1 MSPFKSSLY
10 WRLLVSFCAVNLL
23 ALLFGGFLT
32 QRFIEYGTAVE
43 INWASLAQSA
53 NEVYENGGTGALA
66 VWSQQQRREG
76 IDATLYE
83 NGEALTPMR
92 TPAWVRGSLQN
103 WLDEKRDMVLQ
114 PWPNIYVAVQQVNG
128 SDGRVRQLVALSRT
142 HSRMRPQTRTTIFLA
157 SQAVLSLLFIGLV
170 GWWVARSVARPV
182 EAIRQATRRMAS
194 GELSARVGREG
205 QRAHDELAQLARD
218 FDAMAERIEALVT
231 HDRSVLQDL
240 SHELRSPLARLH
252 LILDLAQRSDSA
264 EDAARYF
271 RQAEQEIGRLDHMTG
286 EMLALSR
293 LEGGIPG
300 ENRERIDVVSLLHD
314 CIQRANVEAQARR
327 IALSLVSSAPL
338 MVSGSVLLLERAF
351 DNLIA
356 NAIKFSPEG
365 SPVELAVRQVDD
377 RACCIVRDHGPGVP
391 DAELSSLFRPLFRGS
406 NASRAE
412 GHGLG
417 LAIAQRVARAHGG
430 DIEARHAE
438 GGGLQVEL
446 TLPLAP
452 AVMAG

>member
-1 MSPFKSSLY
+1 VSPFKSSLY
-10 WRLLVSFCAVNLL
+10 WRLLVSFCAVNML

-53 NEVYENGGTGALA
+53 NEAYENGGTGALA

-83 NGEALTPMR
+83 NGEALVPTR
-92 TPAWVRGSLQN
+92 TPSWVRGSLQN

-128 SDGRVRQLVALSRT
+128 SDGHVRQLVALSRT
-142 HSRMRPQTRTTIFLA
+142 HSRLRPQTRQAIFLA

-182 EAIRQATRRMAS
+182 EAIRHATRRMAS

-218 FDAMAERIEALVT
+218 FDAMAVRIEALVT

-252 LILDLAQRSDSA
+252 LILDLARRSESA

-300 ENRERIDVVSLLHD
+300 ENRERIDVVSLLQD

-327 IALSLVSSAPL
+327 ITLSMAPSAPL

-356 NAIKFSPEG
+356 NAIKFSAED
-365 SPVELAVRQVDD
+365 SPVELAVHQVDG

-391 DAELSSLFRPLFRGS
+391 EAELSSLFRPLFRGS

-430 DIEARHAE
+430 GIEARNAE

-452 AVMAG
+452 TVMAG

>member
-1 MSPFKSSLY
+1 MPSS
-10 WRLLVSFCAVNLL
+10 
-23 ALLFGGFLT
+23 
-32 QRFIEYGTAVE
+32 
-43 INWASLAQSA
+43 
-53 NEVYENGGTGALA
+53 
-66 VWSQQQRREG
+66 
-76 IDATLYE
+76 
-83 NGEALTPMR
+83 
-92 TPAWVRGSLQN
+92 VRGSLGN

-114 PWPNIYVAVQQVNG
+114 PWPNIYLAVQQVSG
-128 SDGRVRQLVALSRT
+128 SDGHTRQLVALSRT
-142 HSRMRPQTRTTIFLA
+142 HSRLRPQTRQRIFLA
-157 SQAVLSLLFIGLV
+157 SQAALSLLFIGLV

-182 EAIRQATRRMAS
+182 EAIRRATRRMAS

-252 LILDLAQRSDSA
+252 LILDLAQRS
-264 EDAARYF
+264 ERPEEAARYF
-271 RQAEQEIGRLDHMTG
+271 AQAEQEIGRLDHMTG

-300 ENRERIDVVSLLHD
+300 ENRERIDVSALTQD
-314 CIQRANVEAQARR
+314 CWQRAELEARARR
-327 IALSLVSSAPL
+327 ITLSMVSSPAPL
-338 MVSGSVLLLERAF
+338 MVSGSVLLLERAL

-365 SPVELAVRQVDD
+365 GRVELAVREVDG
-377 RACCIVRDHGPGVP
+377 RAVCAVRDHGPGVP
-391 DAELSSLFRPLFRGS
+391 EAELPSLFRPLFRGS

-417 LAIAQRVARAHGG
+417 LAIVQRVARAHGG
-430 DIEARHAE
+430 DVEARNVE
-438 GGGLQVEL
+438 GGGLLVEL
-446 TLPLAP
+446 LLPLAP
-452 AVMAG
+452 PA